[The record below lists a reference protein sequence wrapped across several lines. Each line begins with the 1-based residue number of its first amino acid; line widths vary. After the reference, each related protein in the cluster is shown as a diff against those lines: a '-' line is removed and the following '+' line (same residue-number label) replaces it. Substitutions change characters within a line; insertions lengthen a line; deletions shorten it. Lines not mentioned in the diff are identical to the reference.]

1 MGKGHKTMAWSPRLC
16 ILAVLAASIC
26 TAETCVSR
34 STSRSKAFR
43 ACRLLGEALPAYAT
57 LKKDYLAKLS
67 QVRPAPSL
75 FRRFVSGASVTGPVD
90 LQLKP
95 VEGDHGKVTKFLT
108 NSAGL
113 GMATVVTPPSSQ
125 QAAYVIQTSRPS
137 GTAGQSKTRGTYLS
151 RVILSTGALSNAAGS
166 AGYDCVDGTG
176 EEAQLGQIEAGTG
189 ALVMAPDG
197 KSIYVLAYCAR
208 WGTQKL

>member
-43 ACRLLGEALPAYAT
+43 ACPLLGEALPDYAT

-67 QVRPAPSL
+67 EVRPAPSM
-75 FRRFVSGASVTGPVD
+75 FRRFVSGASITGPVD

-95 VEGDHGKVTKFLT
+95 VEGEHGQERFPTKPSKVTKFLT

-137 GTAGQSKTRGTYLS
+137 GTAGQRTTWGTYLS
-151 RVILSTGALSNAAGS
+151 RVILSTGAL
-166 AGYDCVDGTG
+166 
-176 EEAQLGQIEAGTG
+176 
-189 ALVMAPDG
+189 
-197 KSIYVLAYCAR
+197 
-208 WGTQKL
+208 